1 MAKYCVY
8 CGNPLKES
16 DKFCIICGK
25 PVLRDLPKPE
35 KGDKIRDSTE
45 KIREETDKIDE
56 EVEPKRAKT
65 YGDPICEL
73 Y

>member
-25 PVLRDLPKPE
+25 PVLGDLPKSNKDNKSKSQIKE
-35 KGDKIRDSTE
+35 K
-45 KIREETDKIDE
+45 
-56 EVEPKRAKT
+56 
-65 YGDPICEL
+65 
-73 Y
+73 